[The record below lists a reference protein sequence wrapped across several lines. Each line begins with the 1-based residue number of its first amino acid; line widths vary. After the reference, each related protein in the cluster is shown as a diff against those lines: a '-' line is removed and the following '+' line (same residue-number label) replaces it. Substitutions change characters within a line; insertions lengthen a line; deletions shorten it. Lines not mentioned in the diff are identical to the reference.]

1 MRSFE
6 EVKEPSG
13 AKSSEITT
21 ENRKKQEEQKTH
33 TGVLPV
39 GVWVCE
45 CLQVEIIKH

>member
-21 ENRKKQEEQKTH
+21 ENRKKQENRQKTH

-39 GVWVCE
+39 GV
-45 CLQVEIIKH
+45 